1 MKEASEMK
9 YGDQVEGQWTLLHT
23 LLTRRGRITAA
34 VGEESRL
41 L

>member
-9 YGDQVEGQWTLLHT
+9 YGDQVEGQRTLLYT
-23 LLTRRGRITAA
+23 LPKRRGRVTAT